1 MPICAVA
8 FFHSTLCFT
17 EVLKT
22 EICCSIRR
30 QSVYLVYSYHGKLN
44 PYLSHCRIVN
54 MLVQYFDFN

>member
-30 QSVYLVYSYHGKLN
+30 QSVYLSIFIPWEVKSLFKSLQNCEYVGT
-44 PYLSHCRIVN
+44 V
-54 MLVQYFDFN
+54 F